1 MIPPKDVPTIDI
13 IQKTTGD
20 LGRWHIAMCIIIC
33 LVKFPV
39 AWLQLSIVFLAPPTT
54 FTCVDN
60 STDQCSQNCTAHEFD
75 RSTFTETIITE
86 WDLVCD
92 RAYLANLAQTVTM
105 LGILFGNCL
114 FGYLSDKFGRRNP
127 LICAVVLQVIC
138 GIGAALSPWFVMFL
152 VMRLVA
158 ALATGGSMVM
168 SFVLVMEIIGLK
180 WRTMFGILYQI
191 PFNLG
196 HGTLPLFAYFLRD
209 WRHFHLAI
217 TVPVVLLFSY
227 YWILPESPRWLLT
240 VGRKEQA
247 IRVLEKAARH
257 NRQPSATVRDDVD
270 LHMQKRP
277 QNQESGNALDLVRT
291 PIMRTYTVCIGYNW
305 FVCGLCFFGGA
316 QYIGQLGGDIFINV
330 ALSAVIQ
337 IPSSFFAIWALK
349 SWGRKRTLVFSNLV
363 AGGSCLLIGVVPPEA
378 AWIRSALS
386 CADMFALAIC
396 FVTCYIFSGELFP
409 TVVRNVGVGTAS
421 MFARLGSMAAPFVA
435 GLVLVEAWLPP
446 IIFGVVP
453 LIGAVLCFLLPETLD
468 CKLPD
473 TVEEAES
480 IALKKPETE
489 EKK

>member
-1 MIPPKDVPTIDI
+1 VIPPKDVPTIDI

-168 SFVLVMEIIGLK
+168 SFVLVMEIIGQC
-180 WRTMFGILYQI
+180 T
-191 PFNLG
+191 
-196 HGTLPLFAYFLRD
+196 
-209 WRHFHLAI
+209 
-217 TVPVVLLFSY
+217 
-227 YWILPESPRWLLT
+227 
-240 VGRKEQA
+240 
-247 IRVLEKAARH
+247 
-257 NRQPSATVRDDVD
+257 
-270 LHMQKRP
+270 
-277 QNQESGNALDLVRT
+277 
-291 PIMRTYTVCIGYNW
+291 
-305 FVCGLCFFGGA
+305 
-316 QYIGQLGGDIFINV
+316 
-330 ALSAVIQ
+330 
-337 IPSSFFAIWALK
+337 
-349 SWGRKRTLVFSNLV
+349 
-363 AGGSCLLIGVVPPEA
+363 
-378 AWIRSALS
+378 
-386 CADMFALAIC
+386 
-396 FVTCYIFSGELFP
+396 
-409 TVVRNVGVGTAS
+409 
-421 MFARLGSMAAPFVA
+421 
-435 GLVLVEAWLPP
+435 
-446 IIFGVVP
+446 
-453 LIGAVLCFLLPETLD
+453 
-468 CKLPD
+468 
-473 TVEEAES
+473 
-480 IALKKPETE
+480 
-489 EKK
+489 